1 MQRVGFVSRVGTD
14 STKFMNIPHSDSL
27 VESTGSNQRLQVTVG
42 FLWIGPIFRKY
53 EQVCLGIHAGENKRE
68 QKMNK
73 NFFLIIFQWYSGV
86 LQKENKSG
94 TFLSIQAVLEK

>member
-1 MQRVGFVSRVGTD
+1 MQRVGFVSRVGND

-53 EQVCLGIHAGENKRE
+53 EQVCLGIHAGEKGYIPFE
-68 QKMNK
+68 HGKE
-73 NFFLIIFQWYSGV
+73 SGG
-86 LQKENKSG
+86 KK
-94 TFLSIQAVLEK
+94 